1 MYVVEEKETDPFK
14 IYLIAVLILAVIE
27 IVAQIIMIW

>member
-1 MYVVEEKETDPFK
+1 MYLAEEKETDPFK
-14 IYLIAVLILAVIE
+14 IYLIAISILALIE